1 MSEAAAEYLV
11 TYPGFDGPA
20 TRGIAYLAV
29 LGRALA
35 VVGELD
41 DNPGRGTI
49 DAIELI
55 AEGLTDS
62 DLVVDDFTLLH
73 YLRQDHV
80 RSGRP
85 ALWKI
90 RWNARD
96 GAHATWRGK
105 PSWEPIPPE
114 LHPEEIR
121 ALELVDAHTEWTAD
135 ALDGEVR
142 DVIDLLSDEDLI
154 AGIQTSFA
162 DDPSSYLWNEI
173 AELAYDS
180 GARYEEGSG
189 TVTAVLSVERRGRE
203 RWVAEVD
210 VSLDVTRP
218 EGDHAEVSG
227 YRVILELHGRSPS
240 RPSDVILIG

>member
-11 TYPGFDGPA
+11 TYPGFDGPE

-29 LGRALA
+29 LERALA

-41 DNPGRGTI
+41 DNPGRGTV

-55 AEGLTDS
+55 AEGLIDS
-62 DLVVDDFTLLH
+62 NLVADDFTLLH

-85 ALWKI
+85 ALWQI

-105 PSWEPIPPE
+105 PSWEPVPAE
-114 LHPEEIR
+114 LHAKEIR
-121 ALELVDAHTEWTAD
+121 AFELVDAHAEWTAE
-135 ALDGEVR
+135 ALDRDVR

-162 DDPSSYLWNEI
+162 DDPSSYVWNEI
-173 AELAYDS
+173 AELAFDS

-189 TVTAVLSVERRGRE
+189 TVTVVRSVERRGRD

-218 EGDHAEVSG
+218 EGDHAETSG
-227 YRVILELHGRSPS
+227 YRVILELHGRSPTLP
-240 RPSDVILIG
+240 RDVVLIG